1 LAIAILAALLT
12 LLSQHFIYQSDGDP
26 IIQQLVS
33 SMYMRRL
40 NAHLGGAQHDLI
52 LMTLKL
58 FNAMVGFADGRE
70 KRAIM
75 DGFAWGM
82 KVRVIEHTFVTR
94 R

>member
-1 LAIAILAALLT
+1 
-12 LLSQHFIYQSDGDP
+12 
-26 IIQQLVS
+26 
-33 SMYMRRL
+33 MYMRRL

-82 KVRVIEHTFVTR
+82 KSLPKLLAMRRRAPSGGKQDSFAKADIRTLFITFILSFVSPTTPVR
-94 R
+94 